1 MTPRARISR
10 NKSVCFG
17 LSPILLRGSS
27 LRINMCGICG
37 IINFDPD
44 CAITLDAIRS
54 LANTLAHRGPDD
66 EGYFLER
73 NIALGHRRLSIID
86 LEKGHQPMYNQDRSV
101 VIVFN
106 GEIYNFQEIRVKL
119 KAAGHRFVTD
129 SDTEVIVHGYEEWG
143 MEGVLAQCNG
153 MFAFCLYDSHQGLFF
168 LVRDRLG
175 KKPLYYALQ
184 PERLLFSSEIR
195 GLVTGGFVAKEISAS
210 CLNNYV
216 RLHFPYGEESMIRG
230 VKRVLPGE
238 YLTLEWRRKK
248 ATIKQYWTLQA
259 RRIDGLTFD
268 DYVERLRFLVR
279 DSVRLRRIAD
289 VPVGTFLSGGLD
301 SSIVTGLLAEI
312 VDPLNTYSIGFREGG
327 FDESQESRLVAS
339 HFGAEHHHFVLT
351 PERFAELLQEITARV
366 DEPVADAASIPTFW
380 LSHEARKQVKVVL
393 TGEGSDEL
401 FAGYEQYRPFP
412 SRKPIP
418 EDRLK
423 PPWKYGLYEK
433 EISAD
438 CDGAFSCL
446 SGLPFALSETMRC
459 RVLAPE
465 YFCANSLDRFYKE
478 LLSSYRLGDGSRL
491 DQAQMADI
499 RSWLVDDV
507 LMKLDKMSM
516 LNSLEARAPFLDYRL
531 VEFALSVPDEYRIRE
546 GVEKYILRESFKDLL
561 PRIILERRKQGFSLP
576 LNEWFRDGLSHLLA
590 NYLSSR
596 KIREHGFFNEQT
608 VSEILTRHERRE
620 EQSGR
625 LLFLVLMLQMWW
637 DTL

>member
-1 MTPRARISR
+1 
-10 NKSVCFG
+10 
-17 LSPILLRGSS
+17 
-27 LRINMCGICG
+27 MCGICG

-44 CAITLDAIRS
+44 CTVTLEAIRS
-54 LANTLAHRGPDD
+54 LTNTLAHRGPDD
-66 EGYFLER
+66 EGYFIEK
-73 NIALGHRRLSIID
+73 NVALGHRRLAIID
-86 LEKGHQPMYNQDRSV
+86 LERGHQPMYNEDRSI
-101 VIVFN
+101 VIVCN
-106 GEIYNFQEIRVKL
+106 GEIYNFQEIRAKL
-119 KAAGHRFVTD
+119 NVAGHRFVTE
-129 SDTEVIVHGYEEWG
+129 SDTEVLLHGYEEWG
-143 MEGVLAQCNG
+143 MEGLLAQCNG
-153 MFAFCLYDSHQGLFF
+153 MFAFCLYDTRQGLSF

-195 GLVTGGFVAKEISAS
+195 GLVTQGFVAKEISVA
-210 CLNNYV
+210 CLNHYV

-248 ATIKQYWTLQA
+248 ATIKRYWTLEA
-259 RRIDGLTFD
+259 RKIDGLTFV

-289 VPVGTFLSGGLD
+289 VRVGTFLSGGLD

-312 VDPLNTYSIGFREGG
+312 VDPLSTYSIGFREGG

-339 HFGAEHHHFVLT
+339 RFGTDHHHFVLT
-351 PERFAELLQEITARV
+351 LERFAELLQEIAARI

-401 FAGYEQYRPFP
+401 FAGYDQYRPFL
-412 SRKPIP
+412 SRKPTP
-418 EDRLK
+418 GDRPK
-423 PPWKYGLYEK
+423 Q

-438 CDGAFSCL
+438 DDDAVSRL
-446 SGLPFALSETMRC
+446 SGLPFALSETLHR
-459 RVLAPE
+459 RILSPE
-465 YFCANSLDRFYKE
+465 YRCADSLDRFYKE
-478 LLSSYRLGDGSRL
+478 LQSSYRQGDGSRL

-546 GVEKYILRESFKDLL
+546 GVAKYILRESFSDLL
-561 PRIILERRKQGFSLP
+561 PRIILERRKQGFGLP
-576 LNEWFRDGLSHLLA
+576 LNEWFRDGLSQLLA
-590 NYLSSR
+590 DYLSSQ
-596 KIREHGFFNEQT
+596 KIREHGFFHEQT

-620 EQSGR
+620 GQFGR
-625 LLFLVLMLQMWW
+625 LLFLLLMFQMWW
-637 DTL
+637 DAL